1 MQNKDLIANIVILAA
16 LIGAFVGLGAI
27 IGLAGS
33 LDNDLITLDEAI
45 HKIIKWLI
53 IFIISVGILIN
64 MAKPESDE
72 FDEL

>member
-1 MQNKDLIANIVILAA
+1 MQNKDFIANIVILTA

-27 IGLAGS
+27 IGIAGS
-33 LDNDLITLDEAI
+33 LENDLITLDEAV

-53 IFIISVGILIN
+53 IFIISAGILIN
-64 MAKPESDE
+64 MAIPKSDE